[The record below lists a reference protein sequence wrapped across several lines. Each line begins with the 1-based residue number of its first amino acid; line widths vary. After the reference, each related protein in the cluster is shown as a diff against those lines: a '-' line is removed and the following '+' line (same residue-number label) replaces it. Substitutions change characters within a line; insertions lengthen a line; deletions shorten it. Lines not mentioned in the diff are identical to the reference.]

1 MTIANVTWAPKT
13 AVNEAAV
20 IRGSDYNLVNAVT
33 EWTDTTRG
41 TRNTGGDY
49 TPEKARITS
58 AIFGSGEL
66 LKQKAFAIIYDE
78 MRSMPSMG
86 SVYHSIPGGLN

>member
-1 MTIANVTWAPKT
+1 MSSTTTISFRQYAAPL
-13 AVNEAAV
+13 N
-20 IRGSDYNLVNAVT
+20 NLVNAVT

-86 SVYHSIPGGLN
+86 SVYHSIPSGLN